1 MIVKPKYFLFFIF
14 FIFLLCSFA
23 LFSQAKSSNIQTLN
37 GKKYYLHKIEKGQ
50 SLYSISKLYQVKLD
64 DIYAEN
70 PELRD
75 GTKANQEIKIP
86 FLSGDA
92 KSTAT
97 PTLAQT
103 TPTISTSNL
112 PVDTLKYNTYRVS
125 KGETVYAITK
135 KFNLS
140 AEYFEKLNPGA
151 KAGLKEGQ
159 LVAIGERTIT
169 KVNSS
174 QVYTATIK
182 PRTDTVVPIK
192 VNLPKKTNYNV
203 SLILPFKLNQIDA
216 IDPSTI
222 VKSNINFPQ
231 ISALAVDFYLGFKHA
246 ADSLR
251 SKDFDLKIDL
261 QDLDDKDSINLVSI
275 LNTLNAKQT
284 DFIFGPLYANG
295 FKTISQRAK
304 ELNIPIVSPITQ
316 QNKFLFDNVY
326 ASKTNPSQYTMLESL
341 ADYILDSIKPK
352 KAKVILNVSSE
363 KDAKEMGFVKA
374 FKQYYNE
381 KARKLG
387 YGLKDT
393 VFVSKGIEGIKKNY
407 AEGMKNVVVSL
418 SNNQVLITDF
428 TTQLNLYANKK
439 DFTLCG
445 WQSTTGIDNIDQEYL
460 NLLNYT
466 FPAANNITN
475 LKAYTSIIPKYQAV
489 QNTYPSEFYF
499 IGFDI
504 AMYYLKNLKTFGPE
518 FVFRLNELPAES
530 NYMRFKFTRPDNSTG
545 FDNNGIYIFK
555 YANYQLVETGWK

>member
-1 MIVKPKYFLFFIF
+1 M
-14 FIFLLCSFA
+14 
-23 LFSQAKSSNIQTLN
+23 
-37 GKKYYLHKIEKGQ
+37 
-50 SLYSISKLYQVKLD
+50 
-64 DIYAEN
+64 
-70 PELRD
+70 
-75 GTKANQEIKIP
+75 
-86 FLSGDA
+86 
-92 KSTAT
+92 
-97 PTLAQT
+97 
-103 TPTISTSNL
+103 
-112 PVDTLKYNTYRVS
+112 
-125 KGETVYAITK
+125 
-135 KFNLS
+135 
-140 AEYFEKLNPGA
+140 
-151 KAGLKEGQ
+151 
-159 LVAIGERTIT
+159 
-169 KVNSS
+169 
-174 QVYTATIK
+174 
-182 PRTDTVVPIK
+182 
-192 VNLPKKTNYNV
+192 
-203 SLILPFKLNQIDA
+203 ILPFKLNQIDA
-216 IDPSTI
+216 IDPSAI
-222 VKSNINFPQ
+222 VKSNMNFPQ
-231 ISALAVDFYLGFKHA
+231 ISALAIDFYLGFKHA
-246 ADSLR
+246 IDSLR
-251 SKDFDLKIDL
+251 SKDFDVKIDL
-261 QDLDDKDSINLVSI
+261 QDLDDKDSINLISI

-352 KAKVILNVSSE
+352 KAKVILNISSE

-518 FVFRLNELPAES
+518 FVFRLNELPSES

>member
-1 MIVKPKYFLFFIF
+1 MIVKPKYFLFLF
-14 FIFLLCSFA
+14 FLLCGFA
-23 LFSQAKSSNIQTLN
+23 LFSQTKSTNIQTLN

-86 FLSGDA
+86 FLSGDT

-97 PTLAQT
+97 PTLSQT

-169 KVNSS
+169 NVNSS

-216 IDPSTI
+216 IDPSAI
-222 VKSNINFPQ
+222 VKSNMNFPQ
-231 ISALAVDFYLGFKHA
+231 ISALAIDFYLGFKHA
-246 ADSLR
+246 IDSLR
-251 SKDFDLKIDL
+251 SKDFDVKIDL

-352 KAKVILNVSSE
+352 KAKVILNISSE

>member
-1 MIVKPKYFLFFIF
+1 MV
-14 FIFLLCSFA
+14 
-23 LFSQAKSSNIQTLN
+23 SQTKSANIQTIN
-37 GKKYYLHKIEKGQ
+37 GKKFYLHKIEKGQ

-70 PELRD
+70 PELKD
-75 GTKANQEIKIP
+75 GTKANQEIRIP
-86 FLSGDA
+86 FASGEI
-92 KSTAT
+92 KSTSTPSVAVSHTSTTTAAT
-97 PTLAQT
+97 
-103 TPTISTSNL
+103 STNYA
-112 PVDTLKYNTYRVS
+112 PIDTLKYNTYRVS

-140 AEYFEKLNPGA
+140 TEYFEKLNPGA

-169 KVNSS
+169 KVASS
-174 QVYTATIK
+174 QAYTATLK
-182 PRTDTVVPIK
+182 PRNDTVTPIK
-192 VNLPKKTNYNV
+192 VNLPKKSNYNV
-203 SLILPFKLNQIDA
+203 ALILPFKLNQLDA
-216 IDPSTI
+216 IDASSLI
-222 VKSNINFPQ
+222 KANMNFPQ

-251 SKDFDLKIDL
+251 SSDFNVKLDL
-261 QDLDDKDSINLVSI
+261 QDLDDKDSLNLVNI
-275 LNTLNAKQT
+275 LSSMNGKQT

-341 ADYILDSIKPK
+341 ADYILDSLKPK
-352 KAKVILNVSSE
+352 KAKVILNVSSD

-387 YGLKDT
+387 YSLKDT
-393 VFVSKGIEGIKKNY
+393 VFVSRGIEGVKKNY
-407 AEGMKNVVVSL
+407 NDGIKNVIVSL

-428 TTQLNLYANKK
+428 TTQLNLFANKK
-439 DFTLCG
+439 DITLCG
-445 WQSTTGIDNIDQEYL
+445 WQSTTGVDNIDQEYL

-466 FPAANNITN
+466 FPAANNLTN
-475 LKAYTSIIPKYQAV
+475 IKAYSNLIPKYQAI

-504 AMYYLKNLKTFGPE
+504 AMYYLKNLKTYGPE

-530 NYMRFKFTRPDNSTG
+530 NYIRFKFTRPDNSTG
-545 FDNNGIYIFK
+545 FDNNGVYIFK

>member
-1 MIVKPKYFLFFIF
+1 MLN
-14 FIFLLCSFA
+14 FA
-23 LFSQAKSSNIQTLN
+23 LFAQTKSTNIQTQN
-37 GKKYYLHKIEKGQ
+37 GKKYYIHKIEKGQ

-70 PELRD
+70 PELKD
-75 GTKANQEIKIP
+75 GTKVNQEIKIP
-86 FLSGDA
+86 FSSSEI
-92 KSTAT
+92 KPITT
-97 PTLAQT
+97 PTLTQT
-103 TPTISTSNL
+103 NTATIQSNT

-125 KGETVYAITK
+125 KGETVYSITK
-135 KFNLS
+135 RFNLS
-140 AEYFEKLNPGA
+140 SEYFEKLNPGS

-159 LVAIGERTIT
+159 LVAIGERTPT

-182 PRTDTVVPIK
+182 PRVDSVTPIK
-192 VNLPKKTNYNV
+192 INLPKKTNYNV
-203 SLILPFKLNQIDA
+203 SLILPFKLNQIDL
-216 IDPSTI
+216 IDPSSI
-222 VKSNINFPQ
+222 VKANMNFPQ

-246 ADSLR
+246 LDSLR
-251 SKDFDLKIDL
+251 SKDFDVKIDL
-261 QDLDDKDSINLVSI
+261 QDLDDKDSLNLVSI
-275 LNTLNAKQT
+275 LNTMNAKQT

-352 KAKVILNVSSE
+352 KAKVILNISSD

-407 AEGMKNVVVSL
+407 AEGIKNVVVSL

-475 LKAYTSIIPKYQAV
+475 LKAYNAIIPKYQAI

-499 IGFDI
+499 MGFDI

-518 FVFRLNELPAES
+518 FVFRLNEIPAES

-555 YANYQLVETGWK
+555 YSNYQLVETGWK

>member
-1 MIVKPKYFLFFIF
+1 MKLIVKPKYFLFFIF
-14 FIFLLCSFA
+14 LLCGFA
-23 LFSQAKSSNIQTLN
+23 LFSQTKSTNIQTLN

-86 FLSGDA
+86 FLSGDT

-97 PTLAQT
+97 PTLSQT

-182 PRTDTVVPIK
+182 PRTDSVVPIK

-216 IDPSTI
+216 IDPSAI
-222 VKSNINFPQ
+222 VKSNMNFPQ
-231 ISALAVDFYLGFKHA
+231 ISALAIDFYLGFKHA
-246 ADSLR
+246 IDSLR
-251 SKDFDLKIDL
+251 SKDFDVKIDL
-261 QDLDDKDSINLVSI
+261 QDLDDKDSINLISI

-352 KAKVILNVSSE
+352 KAKVILNISSE

-518 FVFRLNELPAES
+518 FVFRLNELPSES

>member
-1 MIVKPKYFLFFIF
+1 M
-14 FIFLLCSFA
+14 
-23 LFSQAKSSNIQTLN
+23 FSQAKSSNIQTLN

-222 VKSNINFPQ
+222 VKSNMNFPQ
-231 ISALAVDFYLGFKHA
+231 ISALAIDFYLGFKHA

-251 SKDFDLKIDL
+251 SKDFDVKIDL

-555 YANYQLVETGWK
+555 YANYQLVEKGWK

>member
-1 MIVKPKYFLFFIF
+1 M
-14 FIFLLCSFA
+14 LCGFA
-23 LFSQAKSSNIQTLN
+23 LFSQTKSTNIQTLN

-86 FLSGDA
+86 FLSGDT

-97 PTLAQT
+97 PTLSQT

-182 PRTDTVVPIK
+182 PRTDSVVPIK

-216 IDPSTI
+216 IDPSAI
-222 VKSNINFPQ
+222 VKSNMNFPQ
-231 ISALAVDFYLGFKHA
+231 ISALAIDFYLGFKHA
-246 ADSLR
+246 IDSLR
-251 SKDFDLKIDL
+251 SKDFDVKIDL
-261 QDLDDKDSINLVSI
+261 QDLDDKDSINLISI

-352 KAKVILNVSSE
+352 KAKVILNISSE

-518 FVFRLNELPAES
+518 FVFRLNELPSES

>member
-1 MIVKPKYFLFFIF
+1 LIVKPKYFLF

-222 VKSNINFPQ
+222 VKSNMNFPQ
-231 ISALAVDFYLGFKHA
+231 ISALAIDFYLGFKHA

-251 SKDFDLKIDL
+251 SKDFDVKIDL

-284 DFIFGPLYANG
+284 DFIFG
-295 FKTISQRAK
+295 
-304 ELNIPIVSPITQ
+304 
-316 QNKFLFDNVY
+316 
-326 ASKTNPSQYTMLESL
+326 
-341 ADYILDSIKPK
+341 

-555 YANYQLVETGWK
+555 YANYQLVEKGWK

>member
-1 MIVKPKYFLFFIF
+1 MIGKRKYFLSVI
-14 FIFLLCSFA
+14 LVMLSFVV
-23 LFSQAKSSNIQTLN
+23 FSQTKSTTVQTIN
-37 GKKYYLHKIEKGQ
+37 GKKYYMHKIEKGQ

-70 PELRD
+70 PELKD
-75 GTKANQEIKIP
+75 GTKANQEIRIP
-86 FLSGDA
+86 FA
-92 KSTAT
+92 TTEVKST
-97 PTLAQT
+97 T
-103 TPTISTSNL
+103 TPTVAHTSPTVATISA

-140 AEYFEKLNPGA
+140 NEYFEKLNPGA

-159 LVAIGERTIT
+159 LVAIGEKTII
-169 KVNSS
+169 KVSSS
-174 QVYTATIK
+174 QIYTATIK
-182 PRTDTVVPIK
+182 PRNDTVTPIK
-192 VNLPKKTNYNV
+192 VNLPKKSSYNV
-203 SLILPFKLNQIDA
+203 SLILPFKLNQLDA
-216 IDPSTI
+216 IDPSGL
-222 VKSNINFPQ
+222 VKANMNFPQ

-246 ADSLR
+246 VDSLR
-251 SKDFDLKIDL
+251 SNDFNVKLDL
-261 QDLDDKDSINLVSI
+261 QDLDDKDSLNLVNIVNSM
-275 LNTLNAKQT
+275 NTKQT

-316 QNKFLFDNVY
+316 QNKFLYDNVY

-341 ADYILDSIKPK
+341 ADYILDSLKPK
-352 KAKVILNVSSE
+352 KTKVILNVCSE

-387 YGLKDT
+387 YSLKDT

-407 AEGMKNVVVSL
+407 SDGMKNVVVSL

-428 TTQLNLYANKK
+428 TTQLNLFANKK
-439 DFTLCG
+439 DITLCG
-445 WQSTTGIDNIDQEYL
+445 WQSTTGVDNIDQEYL

-466 FPAANNITN
+466 FPAANNLTN
-475 LKAYTSIIPKYQAV
+475 TKAYSNLIPKYQAV

-504 AMYYLKNLKTFGPE
+504 AMYYLKNLKTYGPE

-530 NYMRFKFTRPDNSTG
+530 NYIRFKFTRPDNSTG
-545 FDNNGIYIFK
+545 FDNNGVYIFK

>member
-1 MIVKPKYFLFFIF
+1 MIVKPKYFLF

-222 VKSNINFPQ
+222 VKSNMNFPQ
-231 ISALAVDFYLGFKHA
+231 ISALAIDFYLGFKHA

-251 SKDFDLKIDL
+251 SKDFDVKIDL

-555 YANYQLVETGWK
+555 YANYQLVEKGWK

>member
-1 MIVKPKYFLFFIF
+1 LIVKPKYFLFFIF
-14 FIFLLCSFA
+14 LLCGFA
-23 LFSQAKSSNIQTLN
+23 LFSQTKSTNIQTLN

-86 FLSGDA
+86 FLSGDT

-97 PTLAQT
+97 PTLSQT

-182 PRTDTVVPIK
+182 PRTDSVVPIK

-216 IDPSTI
+216 IDPSAI
-222 VKSNINFPQ
+222 VKSNMNFPQ
-231 ISALAVDFYLGFKHA
+231 ISALAIDFYLGFKHA
-246 ADSLR
+246 IDSLR
-251 SKDFDLKIDL
+251 SKDFDVKIDL
-261 QDLDDKDSINLVSI
+261 QDLDDKDSINLISI

-352 KAKVILNVSSE
+352 KAKVILNISSE

-518 FVFRLNELPAES
+518 FVFRLNELPSES